1 MPSTQPK
8 QDDCNKMPELQ
19 VCIAEALYDAE
30 AVLSNPSAFKA
41 EEISTLRD
49 QITFNLERAQEAPN
63 VTCRTWFLAVMLMG
77 LSVGMV
83 PTASGLEPSL
93 DIKQERGGEETEDA
107 ADTDQAVAPGTRGWY
122 VGGGVGGSDDKGL
135 REDDTGFKVFG
146 GYRPNKYLALE
157 GAIVFLGEF
166 GPANAFSKDGLS
178 LEFVGIL
185 PIGQRFELF
194 GKLGL
199 FFWEITADVLCTPFG
214 SGFVCAED
222 ADVDDGTD
230 ATYGVGFQ
238 THFTGR
244 WGGRLEWQRFTD
256 VGTDDVD
263 LLSVNVIYGF

>member
-1 MPSTQPK
+1 MPCFYLTPK
-8 QDDCNKMPELQ
+8 QDDSNQELQ
-19 VCIAEALYDAE
+19 ICIAEALCDVDSIVADPGAYTREQLAT
-30 AVLSNPSAFKA
+30 LQ
-41 EEISTLRD
+41 EI
-49 QITFNLERAQEAPN
+49 PN
-63 VTCRTWFLAVMLMG
+63 VTCRTWFLAVMLMW

-93 DIKQERGGEETEDA
+93 GIER
-107 ADTDQAVAPGTRGWY
+107 WY
-122 VGGGVGGSDDKGL
+122 MGGGFGRSDDKGL

-146 GYRPNKYLALE
+146 GYRASKYLALE

-185 PIGQRFELF
+185 PIGQRFQLF

-199 FFWEITADVLCTPFG
+199 FSWEIRRSVIFFD
-214 SGFVCAED
+214 
-222 ADVDDGTD
+222 DDGTD

>member
-1 MPSTQPK
+1 M
-8 QDDCNKMPELQ
+8 
-19 VCIAEALYDAE
+19 
-30 AVLSNPSAFKA
+30 
-41 EEISTLRD
+41 
-49 QITFNLERAQEAPN
+49 
-63 VTCRTWFLAVMLMG
+63 TCRTWFLAVMLMG

-83 PTASGLEPSL
+83 PTASGLEPSSG
-93 DIKQERGGEETEDA
+93 IKQERGGEEIEDT

-122 VGGGVGGSDDKGL
+122 MGGGFGGSDDKGL
-135 REDDTGFKVFG
+135 REDDTGFKVLG
-146 GYRPNKYLALE
+146 GYRASKYLALE

-185 PIGQRFELF
+185 PIGQRLELF
-194 GKLGL
+194 GKLGIFL
-199 FFWEITADVLCTPFG
+199 WEISADALCTPFG
-214 SGFVCAED
+214 SGFVCVED
-222 ADVDDGTD
+222 ATVDDGTD

-238 THFTGR
+238 THFTAG